1 MKIKDLTI
9 EDLRNIKT
17 MLENLVI
24 TYQIANDSD
33 VKYVKGVLDRNNN
46 YTNIMNYLEYAIP
59 NIEDYLNE
67 PNDETTITITYL

>member
-67 PNDETTITITYL
+67 PIDETTITITYL